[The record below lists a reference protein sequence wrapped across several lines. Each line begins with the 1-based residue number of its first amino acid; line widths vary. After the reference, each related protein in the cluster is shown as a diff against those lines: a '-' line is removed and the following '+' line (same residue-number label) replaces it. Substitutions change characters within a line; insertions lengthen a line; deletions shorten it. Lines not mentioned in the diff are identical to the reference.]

1 MDRFFP
7 VKRLLAPLTSL
18 KLTVTLLALGIAVV
32 FFGTLAQT
40 EDGLYVA
47 QARYFR
53 SWFSTWSPHAEGW
66 KWIIVPLPG
75 GYLLGTALLANLLAA
90 HAVRFKFVWQKSGIL
105 LTHIGVIVL
114 LVGQLGTDMFARESR
129 MSFAEGEWRNY
140 TEDFHK
146 TELAILSDA
155 TGSDLEDVVVIPEST
170 LAAGGEV
177 RHAKL
182 PFILR
187 IRSYAENA
195 SIRARGPMVDTNTP
209 PASTVGVGARAVME
223 PRPPTRA
230 MDKRNLPTT
239 VVEVVD
245 PAGTSLGT
253 WLFGFVLNPQT
264 ITVGGKEFRFT
275 LRSTRYYEHFAVK
288 LIKTTHEVYRG
299 TDTPKNFQSRVQ
311 IDNPGSGE
319 KREVDIYMNN
329 PLRYGGLT
337 FFQHQMGR
345 DDIDANRGTSVLQ
358 VVKNPSWLAPYL
370 GTIVVGLGLL
380 VQFLIHLVGFLRK
393 PRA

>member
-1 MDRFFP
+1 MDRSFP

-75 GYLLGTALLANLLAA
+75 GYLLGTMLLANLLAA
-90 HAVRFKFVWQKSGIL
+90 HAVRFKFVWKKSGIL
-105 LTHIGVIVL
+105 LTHLGVILL
-114 LVGQLGTDMFARESR
+114 LVGQLATDMFARESR

-140 TEDFHK
+140 TEDFQK

-155 TGSDLEDVVVIPEST
+155 SDPSMDDVVVIPDAV

-177 RHAKL
+177 RHEKL
-182 PFILR
+182 PFMVR
-187 IRSYAENA
+187 IKSYTEN
-195 SIRARGPMVDTNTP
+195 SRIRARAPMVDTNTP
-209 PASTVGVGARAVME
+209 PASAAGVGARAVML
-223 PRPPTRA
+223 PLPPTRA
-230 MDKRNLPTT
+230 MDTRNLPAT
-239 VVEVVD
+239 VIEVID
-245 PAGTSLGT
+245 PSGTSLGT
-253 WLFGFVLNPQT
+253 WLFGLVLDPQT
-264 ITVGGKEFRFT
+264 FSVGGKEFRAV
-275 LRSTRYYEHFAVK
+275 LRSSRYHEHFTVK

-311 IDNPGSGE
+311 VDNPRSGE

-380 VQFLIHLVGFLRK
+380 VQFFIHLVGFLRK

>member
-1 MDRFFP
+1 MDRSFP

-75 GYLLGTALLANLLAA
+75 GYLLGTMLLANLLAA
-90 HAVRFKFVWQKSGIL
+90 HAVRFKFVWKKSGIL
-105 LTHIGVIVL
+105 LTHLGVILL
-114 LVGQLGTDMFARESR
+114 LVGQLATDMFARESR

-155 TGSDLEDVVVIPEST
+155 SDPSMDDVVAIPDAV

-177 RHAKL
+177 RHEKL
-182 PFILR
+182 PFMVR
-187 IRSYAENA
+187 IKSYTEN
-195 SIRARGPMVDTNTP
+195 SRIRARAPMVDTNTP
-209 PASTVGVGARAVME
+209 PASAAGVGARAVML
-223 PRPPTRA
+223 PLPPTRA
-230 MDKRNLPTT
+230 MDTRNLPAT
-239 VVEVVD
+239 VIEVID
-245 PAGTSLGT
+245 PSGTSLGT
-253 WLFGFVLNPQT
+253 WLFGLVLDPQT
-264 ITVGGKEFRFT
+264 FSVGGKEFRAV
-275 LRSTRYYEHFAVK
+275 LRSSRYHEHFTVK

-311 IDNPGSGE
+311 VDNPRSGE

-380 VQFLIHLVGFLRK
+380 VQFFIHLVGFLRK

>member
-1 MDRFFP
+1 
-7 VKRLLAPLTSL
+7 
-18 KLTVTLLALGIAVV
+18 
-32 FFGTLAQT
+32 
-40 EDGLYVA
+40 
-47 QARYFR
+47 
-53 SWFSTWSPHAEGW
+53 
-66 KWIIVPLPG
+66 
-75 GYLLGTALLANLLAA
+75 
-90 HAVRFKFVWQKSGIL
+90 
-105 LTHIGVIVL
+105 
-114 LVGQLGTDMFARESR
+114 
-129 MSFAEGEWRNY
+129 
-140 TEDFHK
+140 
-146 TELAILSDA
+146 
-155 TGSDLEDVVVIPEST
+155 
-170 LAAGGEV
+170 
-177 RHAKL
+177 
-182 PFILR
+182 
-187 IRSYAENA
+187 
-195 SIRARGPMVDTNTP
+195 
-209 PASTVGVGARAVME
+209 ME
-223 PRPPTRA
+223 PSPPTRA

-275 LRSTRYYEHFAVK
+275 LRSTRYYEHFSVK